1 MPFITQYQKLIIA
14 SHNDGKVTEIA
25 TLLHDFDDEI
35 LSAKQ
40 FNITEPEE
48 TASDFAGNA
57 HLKAEHCMLASGLP
71 ALADDSGL
79 SIDALNGAPGIYSAR
94 FSKKHGGFTDTFK
107 HLAEILADKQ
117 NLNAHFTCALALAV
131 PDMKTEIFEGYVH
144 GKLCFPP
151 RGIHG
156 FGYDPI
162 FIADGHHIT
171 FGEMLPAD
179 KHQISHRF
187 DAFRKLQKFLDVKI

>member
-14 SHNDGKVTEIA
+14 SHNDGKVAEIA
-25 TLLHDFDDEI
+25 TLLGDFDDDI

-40 FNITEPEE
+40 LNISEPEE
-48 TASDFAGNA
+48 TATDFAGNA
-57 HLKAEHCMLASGLP
+57 CLKAEHCMRAGDLP

-79 SIDALNGAPGIYSAR
+79 SIDALDGAPGIYAAR
-94 FSKKHGGFTDTFK
+94 FAQKHGGFDGVFA
-107 HLAEILADKQ
+107 HLAEILADAE

-131 PDMKTEIFEGYVH
+131 PNMETKIFEGYVH

-162 FIADGHHIT
+162 FIANGTHKT
-171 FGEMLPAD
+171 FGEMPSAD
-179 KHQISHRF
+179 KHAISHRA
-187 DAFRKLQKFLDVKI
+187 DAFQKLQTFLNEHS

>member
-14 SHNDGKVTEIA
+14 SHNDGKVAEIV
-25 TLLHDFDDEI
+25 TLLRDFNDDI

-40 FNITEPEE
+40 LNISEPEE

-57 HLKAEHCMLASGLP
+57 CLKAEHCMQASVLP

-79 SIDALNGAPGIYSAR
+79 SIDALDGAPGIYSAR
-94 FSKKHGGFTDTFK
+94 FFKKYGGFSGGFN
-107 HLAEILADKQ
+107 HLADILADKQ

-131 PDMKTEIFEGYVH
+131 PNKKTEIFEGHVH
-144 GKLCFPP
+144 GTLCFPP
-151 RGIHG
+151 RGTHG

-162 FIADGHHIT
+162 FIANGYNIT
-171 FGEMLPAD
+171 FGEMPPAD

-187 DAFRKLQKFLDVKI
+187 VAFQKLQKFLHANI

>member
-1 MPFITQYQKLIIA
+1 MPFITPFQKLIIA

-25 TLLHDFDDEI
+25 TLLDDFDDEI

-40 FNITEPEE
+40 LNINEPEE

-57 HLKAEHCMLASGLP
+57 CLKAEHCMQAGGLP

-79 SIDALNGAPGIYSAR
+79 SIDALNGAPGIYAAR
-94 FSKKHGGFTDTFK
+94 FAKTHGGFADTFT
-107 HLAEILADKQ
+107 HLADILSNVE

-131 PDMKTEIFEGYVH
+131 PNMETKIFEGHVH

-151 RGIHG
+151 RGAHG

-162 FIADGHHIT
+162 FIANGYTNT
-171 FGEMLPAD
+171 FGEILPAD
-179 KHQISHRF
+179 KHAISHRF
-187 DAFRKLQKFLDVKI
+187 DAFQKLQKFLNATI